1 MDRPGSSGMIP
12 PVTTAN
18 EPSYADANSPVQKCF
33 QSSTKDNILE
43 KRKNTGFHKKS
54 GVFLA

>member
-1 MDRPGSSGMIP
+1 MIP